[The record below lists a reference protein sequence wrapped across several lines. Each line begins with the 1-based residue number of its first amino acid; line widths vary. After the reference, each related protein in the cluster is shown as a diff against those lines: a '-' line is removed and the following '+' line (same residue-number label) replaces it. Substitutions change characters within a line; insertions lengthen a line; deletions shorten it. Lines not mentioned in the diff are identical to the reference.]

1 MGNITL
7 PFLWVLNGL
16 LAALYTLAEHG
27 VAILLVVP
35 LAWMLLNLRR
45 LAGRFYQ
52 PEYRAY
58 LAASGGLSVLAAVL
72 APTPVP
78 FFLLVMAAAGVVAL
92 LLEHYNP
99 AQTYWSIIGGLG
111 LYSLI
116 GIGFAILQVYL
127 LAAPPTASQPGIG
140 AFLVQGQG
148 YLGVLVAFAMYGYP
162 IGYLALL
169 AKGLFIHPPT
179 GRPDELIEYGRT
191 RNWRN

>member
-1 MGNITL
+1 MLTL

-35 LAWMLLNLRR
+35 LAWLLLNLRR

-58 LAASGGLSVLAAVL
+58 LAASGALSVLAAVL
-72 APTPVP
+72 APIPVP
-78 FFLLVMAAAGVVAL
+78 FFLLVMAVAGVVAL
-92 LLEHYNP
+92 VLEHYNP
-99 AQTYWSIIGGLG
+99 AQVYWSIIGGLG

-116 GIGFAILQVYL
+116 GCGFAILQVYL
-127 LAAPPTASQPGIG
+127 QTAPPSASQPGIG

>member
-1 MGNITL
+1 MNNLTL
-7 PFLWVLNGL
+7 PFLWVLNGT
-16 LAALYTLAEHG
+16 LAAVYTLAEHG
-27 VAILLVVP
+27 VAITLVVP
-35 LAWMLLNLRR
+35 LAWLLINLRR

-52 PEYRAY
+52 PEYHAY
-58 LAASGGLSVLAAVL
+58 LATSSAISVLAAVL

-78 FFLLVMAAAGVVAL
+78 FFLLVMAVAGVVAL
-92 LLEHYNP
+92 VLERYNP

-116 GIGFAILQVYL
+116 GIGFAVMQVYL
-127 LAAPPTASQPGIG
+127 LAVPPMASQPGIG

-148 YLGVLVAFAMYGYP
+148 YLGVLVAFGIYGYP

-179 GRPDELIEYGRT
+179 GRPEELIEYGRT